1 MEELRLALYA
11 EGTTD
16 EQFLPSILQRTCEQL
31 IAKHNQ
37 TAVNVV
43 DPRIIARKKNIANR
57 DESILQ
63 AAREAI
69 DFHILVIHADADS
82 YSQEKA
88 LKERFQPGYE
98 LVKLSN
104 EQVCKYLVPVVPIYM
119 TEAWLLAD
127 NDALRKVIGTNMKVH
142 ELGLVQKARL
152 IEADSNPKQTLK
164 NIVQK
169 AYANRSRRHQQVD
182 LGILYRSLGR
192 VIRLEQLENLK
203 AYNQFVHDLTA
214 TLKKLALI
222 P

>member
-31 IAKHNQ
+31 IAKHNR
-37 TAVNVV
+37 TAVNVL
-43 DPRIIARKKNIANR
+43 DPKIIAKKKNIANR

-63 AAREAI
+63 AARDAI

-82 YSQEKA
+82 HTQEKA
-88 LKERFQPGYE
+88 LRERFQRGYE

-127 NDALRKVIGTNMKVH
+127 NDALRQIIGTNMKAQ
-142 ELGLVQKARL
+142 ELGLLQKARL
-152 IEADSNPKQTLK
+152 IETDSNPKQTLK

-169 AYANRSRRHQQVD
+169 AYANRSKRQQQVD
-182 LGILYRSLGR
+182 LSIIYRSLGR
-192 VIRLEQLENLK
+192 SIRLEQLENLK

-214 TLKKLALI
+214 TLKKITLI
-222 P
+222 S

>member
-31 IAKHNQ
+31 IAKNNQ
-37 TAVNVV
+37 TAMNIL
-43 DPRIIARKKNIANR
+43 DPKVIAKNKNIAKR

-63 AAREAI
+63 AARDAF

-82 YSQEKA
+82 HTQERA
-88 LKERFQPGYE
+88 LQERFQPGHK
-98 LVKLSN
+98 LVQLSN
-104 EQVCKYLVPVVPIYM
+104 EQVCKNLVPIVPIYM

-127 NDALRKVIGTNMKVH
+127 NDALRQVIGTNMKAQ
-142 ELGLVQKARL
+142 ELGLLQKAKL
-152 IEADSNPKQTLK
+152 IETDSNPKQTLK

-169 AYANRSRRHQQVD
+169 AYANRSKRHQQVD
-182 LGILYRSLGR
+182 LSIIYRSLGR
-192 VIRLEQLENLK
+192 SIRLEQLGNLK
-203 AYNQFVHDLTA
+203 AYNQFVYDLTA
-214 TLKKLALI
+214 TLQKLALI